1 MCGSFLLIYF
11 LKIKSF
17 IEIDFCIPELIQ
29 GFVFEFKFVVF
40 NLFKGHV
47 F

>member
-11 LKIKSF
+11 LKIEFF

-29 GFVFEFKFVVF
+29 GFSL
-40 NLFKGHV
+40 NLSLYFLT
-47 F
+47 FL